1 MHIAEGVLSP
11 AVLAG
16 GAVLALAGTAL
27 GCANWSMI
35 VWWLWGSCQRLFL

>member
-16 GAVLALAGTAL
+16 GAVLALAQRW

-35 VWWLWGSCQRLFL
+35 VWWLWGFCQRLFL